1 MCVGACHTAKQA
13 NLLHTLIEISK
24 IGTHNLLRN
33 FRQKAHHTQHQVQ
46 PWDDKQEPGKDAET
60 SKQAP
65 ASLASVTRCL
75 TARHQHVEHGHLL
88 SGGCGKG
95 FERSNGFQTD
105 SGCSFRYGIGAWNVV
120 NAAEKVTW
128 MCIVEHEN
136 TASTCQA
143 GPCNV
148 PRQPSSRRSHMGHHA
163 IWGLLIDAC
172 SVLTYYMRCVTANQ
186 PMAT

>member
-46 PWDDKQEPGKDAET
+46 PWDDKQEPGKDAEK

-88 SGGCGKG
+88 M
-95 FERSNGFQTD
+95 E
-105 SGCSFRYGIGAWNVV
+105 
-120 NAAEKVTW
+120 AAEKALNGQT
-128 MCIVEHEN
+128 
-136 TASTCQA
+136 TF
-143 GPCNV
+143 
-148 PRQPSSRRSHMGHHA
+148 RQTLAAALGMG
-163 IWGLLIDAC
+163 
-172 SVLTYYMRCVTANQ
+172 
-186 PMAT
+186 